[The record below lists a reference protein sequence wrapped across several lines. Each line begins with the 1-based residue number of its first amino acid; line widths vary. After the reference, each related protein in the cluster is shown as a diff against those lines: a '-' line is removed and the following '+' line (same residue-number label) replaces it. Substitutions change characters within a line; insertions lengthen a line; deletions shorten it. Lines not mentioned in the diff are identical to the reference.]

1 MTISKIKYLLKSISK
16 TRILILLIL
25 LTIGLILE
33 MLSLGLLLPILSLL
47 LDTTNVISKY
57 PVLKKYLNF
66 IGNTSQINII
76 YFGLALL
83 ISLYT
88 IKALFLIYLNYF
100 QGKFSSTLSSKIT
113 NDLFRGYLKQPY
125 LFHLNRNSSLLFKII
140 NQEIANFS
148 GFIYNFITIVLEL
161 SAIIGI
167 IFILIYREPRGAIL
181 VGLVLSFFSFLF
193 HLSIK
198 KKLHKWGIK
207 KQFHS
212 TEFYKNVLQGL
223 SGVKEI
229 KLLGR
234 ENYYINAVNSHNIP
248 LNELNMKNALVSAL
262 PRLYFELLAVIGMSF
277 VIIMMLIQ
285 NQPTEAIIP
294 TIGLFVAAAFRILP
308 SISRIL
314 NSFQQISLT
323 KPSIELLYNEFVIIN
338 NNKKEKDI
346 TNHDLVLSNKIVLSN
361 ISFQYPNTSINTLTS
376 ICLEIKKGEFI
387 GFIGKSGSGKSTL
400 IDTILGLLEP
410 QHGEVLIDGF
420 NITKNLRGWQNQIG
434 YVPQTIYLTDENLIN
449 NIAFGIEDKDIDL
462 NAVKKAISLAQLDE
476 LVESLP
482 NGLNTIVGERGIRLS
497 GGQRQRIGIARALYY
512 NPSIL
517 VLDEATSSLD
527 LDTEMSVMKSV
538 NSLHGQKTIIVVA
551 HRMSTLSNCDKIY
564 KLSNGEII
572 SEGTPDKMII

>member
-1 MTISKIKYLLKSISK
+1 
-16 TRILILLIL
+16 
-25 LTIGLILE
+25 
-33 MLSLGLLLPILSLL
+33 
-47 LDTTNVISKY
+47 
-57 PVLKKYLNF
+57 
-66 IGNTSQINII
+66 
-76 YFGLALL
+76 
-83 ISLYT
+83 
-88 IKALFLIYLNYF
+88 
-100 QGKFSSTLSSKIT
+100 
-113 NDLFRGYLKQPY
+113 
-125 LFHLNRNSSLLFKII
+125 
-140 NQEIANFS
+140 
-148 GFIYNFITIVLEL
+148 
-161 SAIIGI
+161 
-167 IFILIYREPRGAIL
+167 
-181 VGLVLSFFSFLF
+181 
-193 HLSIK
+193 
-198 KKLHKWGIK
+198 
-207 KQFHS
+207 
-212 TEFYKNVLQGL
+212 
-223 SGVKEI
+223 
-229 KLLGR
+229 
-234 ENYYINAVNSHNIP
+234 
-248 LNELNMKNALVSAL
+248 
-262 PRLYFELLAVIGMSF
+262 
-277 VIIMMLIQ
+277 MLIQ

-323 KPSIELLYNEFVIIN
+323 KPSIELLYNEFIIIN
-338 NNKKEKDI
+338 NNKQENDKPND
-346 TNHDLVLSNKIVLSN
+346 DLVLSNKIVLSN

-376 ICLEIKKGEFI
+376 ICLEIKIGEFI